1 MIFTIERIFDFD
13 LKIVWDVVTNLK
25 KYHWRSDI
33 LRVDLINEK
42 KFVEITKSGYLTTFT
57 IIKEEKYKYWEFKV
71 DNSNMEGVWKGEFLV
86 ENERTKVRFIENLKV
101 KKIWLIPVLKIY
113 VKRQQKIYMR
123 DLEKYLEVNY
133 EKYISLSKD

>member
-33 LRVDLINEK
+33 SRVDLINEK

-57 IIKEEKYKYWEFKV
+57 IIKEEKYKCWEFKV
-71 DNSNMEGVWKGEFLV
+71 DNSNMEGIWKGEFLV

-133 EKYISLSKD
+133 EKIR